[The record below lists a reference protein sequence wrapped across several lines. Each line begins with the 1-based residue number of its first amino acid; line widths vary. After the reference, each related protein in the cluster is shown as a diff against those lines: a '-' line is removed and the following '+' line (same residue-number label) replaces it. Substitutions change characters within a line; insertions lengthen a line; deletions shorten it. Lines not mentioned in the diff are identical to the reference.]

1 MKGEIP
7 LVNPEP
13 EKEPFDL
20 EEAKKIVIKF
30 FKYEIHFLENG
41 MRKNF
46 FIMLETEK
54 DFGAAGLIER
64 DKKVILFVKKIEQ
77 KEELLSVLK
86 FLKSYPREILKK
98 IELLKSAKQL
108 NESQREILIKECR
121 DFLDTTIET
130 INSLEDL

>member
-46 FIMLETEK
+46 LIMLETEK

>member
-1 MKGEIP
+1 
-7 LVNPEP
+7 
-13 EKEPFDL
+13 
-20 EEAKKIVIKF
+20 
-30 FKYEIHFLENG
+30 

-46 FIMLETEK
+46 LIMLETEK

>member
-1 MKGEIP
+1 
-7 LVNPEP
+7 

-46 FIMLETEK
+46 LIMLETEK

>member
-7 LVNPEP
+7 LVNPDP

-46 FIMLETEK
+46 LIMLETEK